1 MDSNKQTFTFTNGAY
16 TGNIYNASGSDGLEG
31 STLNVSFGEGAD
43 YSGAIASTSAIHVTY
58 DGSQAVKANG
68 GYAFDDADEAA
79 AFAEQYQNT
88 SFTIEEYW
96 SIGQVANLVN
106 DNGANTVNV
115 TLTGDA
121 VWNVTGTSLI
131 SSLTI
136 EDDAQVVIPEGTVL
150 SVNGVD
156 YTGCTLTAE

>member
-1 MDSNKQTFTFTNGAY
+1 MQTFTFTNGDY

-31 STLNVSFGEGAD
+31 NTLNVTFGEGTT
-43 YSGAIASTSAIHVTY
+43 YSGAIASTAAIHVTY

-68 GYAFDDADEAA
+68 GYAFDDEETAA

-106 DNGANTVNV
+106 DNGGNVVNA

-121 VWNVTGTSLI
+121 VWNVSGTSLI
-131 SSLTI
+131 ASLTL
-136 EDDAQVVIPEGTVL
+136 EGDAQVVVPEGITL
-150 SVNGVD
+150 TVNGVD
-156 YTGCTLTAE
+156 YTGCTLMADSF